1 MGSYGRSHKKDVPRK
16 LALSLNYHWSLHQG
30 QFRVLG
36 CIMGS
41 YGKSHKKD
49 VLRPYSGGTA
59 RHHHWPRSGREGG
72 SIAGFQEG
80 IDFLRLGGREEGEGL
95 GHAEQ
100 PLRRNGGLSLFCFDI
115 IYCNKLEALPI
126 ILCRLQ
132 CVLLHCLKYKI
143 KKGN

>member
-1 MGSYGRSHKKDVPRK
+1 MGSYGRS
-16 LALSLNYHWSLHQG
+16 Y
-30 QFRVLG
+30 
-36 CIMGS
+36 
-41 YGKSHKKD
+41 KKD
-49 VLRPYSGGTA
+49 VLRRNSEASPLATGRERRRVNSGLSGG
-59 RHHHWPRSGREGG
+59 
-72 SIAGFQEG
+72 
-80 IDFLRLGGREEGEGL
+80 IDSLRLGGREDGEGL

-100 PLRRNGGLSLFCFDI
+100 PPWRNGGLSLFCFDI